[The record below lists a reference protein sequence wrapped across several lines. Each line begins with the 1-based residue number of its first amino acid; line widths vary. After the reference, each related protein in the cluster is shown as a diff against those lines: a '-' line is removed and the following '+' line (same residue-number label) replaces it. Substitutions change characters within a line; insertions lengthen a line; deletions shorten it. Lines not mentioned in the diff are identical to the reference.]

1 MALFPTK
8 TGSCIPESD
17 TSSVFVR
24 ASIVSVSFQLKSKSR
39 ETALPCPES
48 N

>member
-17 TSSVFVR
+17 TRSVFVV
-24 ASIVSVSFQLKSKSR
+24 ASIVSVSFQLESKIKKCCL
-39 ETALPCPES
+39 TPHYF
-48 N
+48 